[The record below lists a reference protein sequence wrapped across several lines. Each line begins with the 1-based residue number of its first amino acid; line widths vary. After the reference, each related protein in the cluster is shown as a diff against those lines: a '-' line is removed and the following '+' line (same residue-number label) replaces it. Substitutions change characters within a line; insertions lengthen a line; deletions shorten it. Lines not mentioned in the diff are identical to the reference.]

1 MADLPAERVTPSAP
15 FLKVG
20 VDYCGP
26 FFISYPNRRAKP
38 VKCYV
43 AVFVCL
49 SVKAI
54 HLELVADLTTQ
65 AFIAALRRFVSRRG
79 RPQLIM
85 CDNATTFVG
94 ANRELRQLYKQLNE
108 REFQDPVIKEAAN
121 DGITFKFIPPRTP
134 NFGGL
139 WEAQV
144 KSFKAHLKKSVGLR
158 TLKNDEMLTALAQIE
173 AVLNSRPMTAISS
186 DPSDYEAL
194 TPGHFLVQR
203 PLTAVAD
210 QNFNDVSINQLK
222 MWDQAQSLVQQ
233 FWKKYRTQ
241 YLSDL
246 QNRVKWTKLKNNIA
260 IGTMVLLK
268 EENVPPLRWPL
279 GRVVKVF
286 PGTDGNIR
294 VVTVRTQ
301 NGCFDRGITKV
312 CPLPIGDNE
321 NLPQNSN

>member
-1 MADLPAERVTPSAP
+1 MCVGGRLANAPVSEHRKHPFILDHRHPLALALARHYHHKFYHAGQQLLISILRERFWPTNASSLVRKVIHGCIPCFKSKPKVLEQLMADLPAERVTPSAP

-194 TPGHFLVQR
+194 TPGHF
-203 PLTAVAD
+203 
-210 QNFNDVSINQLK
+210 
-222 MWDQAQSLVQQ
+222 
-233 FWKKYRTQ
+233 
-241 YLSDL
+241 
-246 QNRVKWTKLKNNIA
+246 
-260 IGTMVLLK
+260 
-268 EENVPPLRWPL
+268 
-279 GRVVKVF
+279 
-286 PGTDGNIR
+286 
-294 VVTVRTQ
+294 
-301 NGCFDRGITKV
+301 
-312 CPLPIGDNE
+312 
-321 NLPQNSN
+321 